1 VSMNIAEQQERPPKG
16 DRRGVRPVAV
26 IDVGTTSVR
35 MAVAEIHPSG
45 AVHRLE
51 TLSRAAN
58 LGKDTFT
65 RGRISKPTI
74 EDCVNVLKSYRQ
86 LLKEYDI
93 TQPDQIRV
101 VATSAVR
108 EAENRLAFLDR
119 VYSATGLEIETI
131 DEAEVSRI
139 TYLGIQPHLKADTEL
154 AGSCSVVVEIGGG
167 STEILIVHEGEVLYS
182 HTYRLGSLRLRET
195 VDTIRASRT
204 QSKRIMRTQIEQTV
218 NEVVQYVP
226 GDRGP
231 VELVAL
237 GGDVRFACSH
247 LLPEREPNELMR
259 LPLEGLAEFTDR
271 ILGMS
276 TDQLVRKYH
285 IGFPDAET
293 VGPALLGYVM
303 LGRGLGVKHL
313 FVSNTNL
320 RDGLLEDLAASEFW
334 TDDFRDQVVRSAIE
348 LGRKFDF
355 DEAHGLHVGKL
366 CLSLF
371 RALQAEHQL
380 DSRYEL
386 LLYLAG
392 LLHEIGLYVSNRS
405 YHKHSF
411 YLIINSELF
420 GLAKQD
426 MLVMALVA
434 RYHRRASPKPIHE
447 GFSTLER
454 ERRIAVAKL
463 AAMLR
468 VADALDR
475 SYNQR
480 VDEIRVSR
488 ERSKLVIAVPDVDDL
503 SLEQLALKQTGSLFE
518 EIFGI
523 PVMLRTVRT

>member
-1 VSMNIAEQQERPPKG
+1 
-16 DRRGVRPVAV
+16 
-26 IDVGTTSVR
+26 
-35 MAVAEIHPSG
+35 
-45 AVHRLE
+45 
-51 TLSRAAN
+51 
-58 LGKDTFT
+58 
-65 RGRISKPTI
+65 
-74 EDCVNVLKSYRQ
+74 
-86 LLKEYDI
+86 
-93 TQPDQIRV
+93 
-101 VATSAVR
+101 
-108 EAENRLAFLDR
+108 
-119 VYSATGLEIETI
+119 
-131 DEAEVSRI
+131 
-139 TYLGIQPHLKADTEL
+139 
-154 AGSCSVVVEIGGG
+154 
-167 STEILIVHEGEVLYS
+167 
-182 HTYRLGSLRLRET
+182 
-195 VDTIRASRT
+195 
-204 QSKRIMRTQIEQTV
+204 MRSQIEQTV
-218 NEVVQYVP
+218 NEVVQHVP
-226 GDRGP
+226 NDRGA
-231 VELVAL
+231 VEVVAL
-237 GGDVRFACSH
+237 GGDVRFASSH
-247 LLPEREPNELMR
+247 LLADREPNELGC
-259 LPLEGLAEFTDR
+259 LPLDALAEFTDR
-271 ILGMS
+271 VLAMS
-276 TDQLVRKYH
+276 TEQLVRKYH

-303 LGRGLGVKHL
+303 LGRGLNVKHL

-320 RDGLLEDLAASEFW
+320 RDGLLEDLAANEFW

-386 LLYLAG
+386 LLYLSG
-392 LLHEIGLYVSNRS
+392 LLHEIGLFVSNRS

-447 GFSTLER
+447 GYNTLDR

-468 VADALDR
+468 VAAALDR
-475 SYNQR
+475 SYSQR

-488 ERSKLVIAVPDVDDL
+488 ERSKLVIEVPDVDDL
-503 SLEQLALKQTGSLFE
+503 SLEQLALKPTGSLFE

-523 PVMLRTVRT
+523 PVLLRTVRS